1 METCTWR
8 TDPYAP
14 GVWDTDCKN
23 AFMLSDGLPGYHGM
37 KFCCYSGKPLV
48 AEYKTEADDD

>member
-8 TDPYAP
+8 TGPYAP
-14 GVWDTDCKN
+14 GFWDTDCKN
-23 AFMLSDGLPGYHGM
+23 AFMLSDGPPGYHGM
-37 KFCCYSGKPLV
+37 KFCCYCGKPLV